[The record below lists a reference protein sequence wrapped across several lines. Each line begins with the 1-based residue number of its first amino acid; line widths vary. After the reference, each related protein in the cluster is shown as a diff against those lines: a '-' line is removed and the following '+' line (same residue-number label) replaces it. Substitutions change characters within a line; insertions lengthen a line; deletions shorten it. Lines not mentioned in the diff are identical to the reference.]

1 MSPEIAFTTTEAMI
15 CQTARLVEPK
25 YTYWVGGGGEPILSI
40 LLAQKHRYPDLVYVT
55 EDGVVG
61 PNPMLPFEP
70 IMTMVASRSCYRAL
84 AWDNMNGV
92 QWHASVGAIDVGI
105 LNCLQVDQYGNF
117 NSSLIGGT
125 YERPARRFGGAGGAN
140 EIASLCWRTILITD
154 QVKRKFVKK
163 TDFATSPGFID
174 GTPGARERA
183 GLPKGTG
190 PYRVITDKAMF
201 GYDEST
207 HRMKLLA
214 VARWSSV
221 EEILANMDFEPMIA
235 ERLETIEPPTEDE
248 LLVMRTQV
256 DPGGRTVGSGEW
268 ITVEVD

>member
-1 MSPEIAFTTTEAMI
+1 
-15 CQTARLVEPK
+15 
-25 YTYWVGGGGEPILSI
+25 
-40 LLAQKHRYPDLVYVT
+40 
-55 EDGVVG
+55 
-61 PNPMLPFEP
+61 
-70 IMTMVASRSCYRAL
+70 
-84 AWDNMNGV
+84 
-92 QWHASVGAIDVGI
+92 
-105 LNCLQVDQYGNF
+105 
-117 NSSLIGGT
+117 
-125 YERPARRFGGAGGAN
+125 
-140 EIASLCWRTILITD
+140 
-154 QVKRKFVKK
+154 
-163 TDFATSPGFID
+163 
-174 GTPGARERA
+174 
-183 GLPKGTG
+183 
-190 PYRVITDKAMF
+190 VITDKAMF